1 MSSEASF
8 KIPWC
13 DKLKRSPTSGK
24 QEVLVTCEAGV
35 FPEAVL
41 VKSVLVFLGRIIG

>member
-8 KIPWC
+8 KIPCC
-13 DKLKRSPTSGK
+13 DKLKRLPTSGK
-24 QEVLVTCEAGV
+24 QEVLATCEVDV